1 MPLSS
6 AGHVHRT
13 AVGRP
18 STDRWSAVVTATR
31 LRPAAAT
38 DAEFLYSMASDA
50 EVMQWVGDG
59 KPWTRTYFDRR
70 FSRALATT
78 DLDTPDLPMWSIGVE
93 DAVPV
98 GLLSLIRRADHVE
111 VGYWVHPE
119 HWGRGCAGQVLG
131 LARETVGNLASVASV
146 ARGNA
151 ASRRVLEKAGFT
163 VVHDGDP
170 LTYRRSPSS

>member
-1 MPLSS
+1 MTS
-6 AGHVHRT
+6 
-13 AVGRP
+13 
-18 STDRWSAVVTATR
+18 TR

-38 DAEFLYSMASDA
+38 DAEFLYSMAADA
-50 EVMQWVGDG
+50 AVMRWVGDG

-78 DLDTPDLPMWSIGVE
+78 DLDAPDRPMWSIGVE

-98 GLLSLIRRADHVE
+98 GLLSLIRRSDHVE
-111 VGYWVHPE
+111 MGYWVHPE
-119 HWGRGCAGQVLG
+119 QWGRGCAGRMLG
-131 LARETVGNLASVASV
+131 QARETVCNLASVATV

-163 VVHDGDP
+163 VVHDADP

>member
-13 AVGRP
+13 AVRRP
-18 STDRWSAVVTATR
+18 STDRWSAVVTSTR
-31 LRPAAAT
+31 LRRATAT

-50 EVMQWVGDG
+50 SVMLWVGDG

-70 FSRALATT
+70 FARALATT
-78 DLDTPDLPMWSIGVE
+78 DIGTPDLPMWSIGVDE
-93 DAVPV
+93 DVVPV
-98 GLLSLIRRADHVE
+98 GLLSLIRRSDHVE
-111 VGYWVHPE
+111 VGYWVHPD
-119 HWGRGCAGQVLG
+119 HWGNGYAGSMLSQ
-131 LARETVGNLASVASV
+131 AREIVGDLALVATV

-170 LTYRRSPSS
+170 LT